1 MQIMTKYCFCYPFF
15 CFPVSRVHR
24 KIRIITSSFQCHV
37 NLLSVSTPMAR
48 TLALYRCNMSDYV
61 LRMALT
67 GCVNIDYLSVERCRQ
82 LSQLDVTDQPMKYLN
97 LFGCSEIHRVQVES
111 EHLIGVNLGH
121 CPKVRLFIDS
131 YEEDLLDPKGSYDL
145 VLPHQSVR
153 WSHDYPPQPY
163 VFPYR

>member
-1 MQIMTKYCFCYPFF
+1 MLPSQTDSILPWFSNNWQFYST
-15 CFPVSRVHR
+15 
-24 KIRIITSSFQCHV
+24 FQCHV

-82 LSQLDVTDQPMKYLN
+82 LSHLDVTDQPMKYLN

-111 EHLIGVNLGH
+111 ENLIGVNLGH

-131 YEEDLLDPKGSYDL
+131 YEEDLIEPKSNFDL
-145 VLPHQSVR
+145 VLPHQSMR